1 MWNLFKIIF
10 YTNFCK
16 KTRENQAYETTENHT
31 KKTNRESDIQEC
43 NFVSKSVKV
52 LKIQIFQSN
61 AKLEDR
67 HSDYRYD
74 APQPIFRLAISLWGL
89 LPLVVTLQRRLLT
102 KLGLVVYL
110 RLLKTKQRLLLSI
123 HFLLIFYQKSSWERA
138 EEDSMLLPD
147 S

>member
-16 KTRENQAYETTENHT
+16 KTRENPAYETTENHT
-31 KKTNRESDIQEC
+31 QKTNREFDIQEC

-52 LKIQIFQSN
+52 LKIEIFQSN

-74 APQPIFRLAISLWGL
+74 AP
-89 LPLVVTLQRRLLT
+89 
-102 KLGLVVYL
+102 
-110 RLLKTKQRLLLSI
+110 
-123 HFLLIFYQKSSWERA
+123 
-138 EEDSMLLPD
+138 
-147 S
+147 

>member
-16 KTRENQAYETTENHT
+16 KTPENQACETTENHT

-52 LKIQIFQSN
+52 LKIEIFQSN

-74 APQPIFRLAISLWGL
+74 AP
-89 LPLVVTLQRRLLT
+89 
-102 KLGLVVYL
+102 
-110 RLLKTKQRLLLSI
+110 
-123 HFLLIFYQKSSWERA
+123 
-138 EEDSMLLPD
+138 
-147 S
+147 